1 MLAKAYVEI
10 TNVCNRKCAFCPGT
24 HRTPRFMR
32 QTEFAVMLRRL
43 QGHTK
48 FLYFHLMG
56 EPLLHPELACF
67 LEMAGAAGYRVILTT
82 NGTLLQQRQA
92 ELLHAPALH
101 KVNISLH
108 SFEANT
114 GDDLTDYVAGCAQFA
129 KAASAQGILSCL
141 RLWNLD
147 GDLPGLNRSNA
158 VILQILEQVFPRP
171 WQENSRGWRLQ
182 NKAFLEW
189 GERFA
194 WPEMEAEE
202 LAQQGFCY
210 GLRDQVGVLCDGTV
224 VPCCLDHE
232 GDIALG
238 NLLQQPLEEILASAR
253 AAAIYQGFSQR
264 KITEE
269 LCRRC
274 GYARRFG

>member
-10 TNVCNRKCAFCPGT
+10 TNVCNRSCAFCPGT
-24 HRTPRFMR
+24 KRAPRFMNR
-32 QTEFAVMLRRL
+32 DEFARILERL

-48 FLYFHLMG
+48 FIYFHLMG
-56 EPLLHPELACF
+56 EPLGHPQLKTFLDLAHD
-67 LEMAGAAGYRVILTT
+67 GGYRVILTT
-82 NGTLLQQRQA
+82 NGTLLKKCW
-92 ELLHAPALH
+92 EVLLASPALH

-108 SFEANT
+108 SFEANE
-114 GDDLTDYVAGCAQFA
+114 GGSLTDYITQCASFA
-129 KAASAQGILSCL
+129 KAASEQGIIACM

-147 GDLPGLNRSNA
+147 GDLPGMHQSNDA
-158 VILQILEQVFPRP
+158 ILGTLHQVFNQP
-171 WQENSRGWRLQ
+171 WQENNRGWRLQ
-182 NKAFLEW
+182 NNAFLEW

-202 LAQQGFCY
+202 LAQTGFCY
-210 GLRDQVGVLCDGTV
+210 GLRDQFGVLCDGTV

-232 GDIALG
+232 GDIPLG
-238 NLLQQPLEEILASAR
+238 NLLEQPLDEILAGPR
-253 AAAIYQGFSQR
+253 AKAIYEGFSQR
-264 KITEE
+264 KITED